1 MSVTSIGQ
9 YLSDGLAIALI
20 IRLLALRL
28 HSVYR
33 VFCAFLIVDLFSSLV
48 FLLEKSAYLRLD
60 YRLTWMTIRPI
71 IWILCLWMV
80 YALLDAMLGNLPG
93 ILRISRKLLNFAFV
107 AALILAFFTGFPEY
121 SASSLSGSG
130 SAIERGVG
138 ATFVIERVIFMAA
151 VLVLFAILA
160 FILWFPVQMPRNLA
174 VFSIGFAVYFSTI
187 TALLLINTYWPH
199 TDLRLVSDI
208 ATFTLA
214 ACYLYWLIFIN
225 RAGETRPVRM
235 GHSWGR
241 EEQQRLIGELE
252 AMNAALLRASRR
264 PN

>member
-1 MSVTSIGQ
+1 MSVTSVGQ
-9 YLSDGLAIALI
+9 YISDGLALALI

-33 VFCAFLIVDLFSSLV
+33 VFCAFLIVDLFSSLA
-48 FLLEKSAYLRLD
+48 FLVEKFVHLPLD
-60 YRLTWMTIRPI
+60 YRLTWMTLRPA

-80 YALLDAMLGNLPG
+80 YALLDAMLANLPG
-93 ILRISRKLLNFAFV
+93 ILRISRKLLNFAFL
-107 AALILAFFTGFPEY
+107 AALILAFFTGLPEY
-121 SASSLSGSG
+121 YASSLSGSS
-130 SAIERGVG
+130 SALARGVG

-151 VLVLFAILA
+151 VLVLLAILA

-174 VFSIGFAVYFSTI
+174 VFSVGFVVYFSTI
-187 TALLLINTYWPH
+187 TALLLMNTYWPG

-214 ACYLYWLIFIN
+214 GCYTYWLIFIN
-225 RAGETRPVRM
+225 HAGETRPVRM
-235 GHSWGR
+235 GHSWGPA
-241 EEQQRLIGELE
+241 EQQRLIGELE

-264 PN
+264 